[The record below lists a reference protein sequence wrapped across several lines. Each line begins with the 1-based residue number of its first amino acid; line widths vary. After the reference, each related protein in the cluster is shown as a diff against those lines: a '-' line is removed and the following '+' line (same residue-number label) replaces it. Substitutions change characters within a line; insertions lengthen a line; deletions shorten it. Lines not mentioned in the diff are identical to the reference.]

1 MQYMCNIFIT
11 RRWQED
17 EREFRQKLHYF
28 NALDLPVQLLLF
40 PEGGD
45 ITRRTKTRSDSFADV
60 NNLPRYEYCL
70 HPRVTG
76 FLYIVRALRC
86 GQLDALYDVT
96 VGYPDA
102 LAKTEADFVKYM
114 PREIHFH
121 IQRYSAEDLPTDD
134 DELVRWLCERW
145 REKERRL
152 ELFYTHK
159 QFMEPVSSQEWN
171 GMETSSPSK
180 ALKQNGHT
188 ELKPSAEV
196 VIPKNYSSFVRGI
209 VFFGGIT
216 LVFTYILLISWVW
229 TGWVAI
235 LTVFTFYKGYT
246 AGIDTV
252 LPNTEWKR
260 IDLSCQKHLGQ
271 AASNGGLSISSKGPV
286 E

>member
-1 MQYMCNIFIT
+1 MQYMCHIFVKQH
-11 RRWQED
+11 WQED

-45 ITRRTKTRSDSFADV
+45 ITRQTKIRSDSFADTK
-60 NNLPRYEYCL
+60 NLPQYEYCL

-76 FLYIVRALRC
+76 FLYIVRAFMG

-96 VGYPDA
+96 IGYPDA
-102 LAKTEADFVKYM
+102 LAKTEGDFVKYM

-134 DELVRWLCERW
+134 DELVQWLYERW

-159 QFMEPVSSQEWN
+159 QFMEPVSSEEQN
-171 GMETSSPSK
+171 GMETSSPPK
-180 ALKQNGHT
+180 ASKQNDHA
-188 ELKPSAEV
+188 ELKPSAEAI
-196 VIPKNYSSFVRGI
+196 IPKTYSFSLGAIALYVCI
-209 VFFGGIT
+209 MII
-216 LVFTYILLISWVW
+216 FTYILLISWMW
-229 TGWVAI
+229 AGWVVI
-235 LTVFTFYKGYT
+235 LTVFTFYKGCT

-252 LPNTEWKR
+252 LPNAEWKR
-260 IDLSCQKHLGQ
+260 IDLSYQKHQKSHG
-271 AASNGGLSISSKGPV
+271 SNQ
-286 E
+286 